1 MPKAYILKKSQDIL
15 YLRSFY
21 KKLIKSIIL
30 FYIIIGAFFFQIV
43 NYNFLLTKN
52 DYIVVTTF
60 GKLIEIL
67 PQQ

>member
-1 MPKAYILKKSQDIL
+1 MPKAYIIKKSQDIL

-30 FYIIIGAFFFQIV
+30 FYIIIGAFLFQIV